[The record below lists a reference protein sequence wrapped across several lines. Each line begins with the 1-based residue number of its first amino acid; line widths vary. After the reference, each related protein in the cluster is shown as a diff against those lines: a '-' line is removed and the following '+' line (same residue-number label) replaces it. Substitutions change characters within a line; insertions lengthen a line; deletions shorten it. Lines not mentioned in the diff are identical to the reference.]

1 MTTKLIALPK
11 QTEQA
16 EHQQD
21 EYLAVFSEYPPRGD
35 MNNPIFLHEPSHM
48 RSIAIHFGNYESTFV
63 LSEVPISPYATIRR
77 ENRKPDLIVTFD
89 CDRDLLIR
97 QKGYS
102 ILAQGKPPDF
112 VLEVASESTGVVD
125 YTDKRRD
132 YANCGIPEY
141 WRFDPSGGFFHE
153 AALAGDR
160 LVEGKYEP
168 IEIQVVGD
176 RTYRGYSEVLG
187 LWVYWDERQL
197 RWFDPKSE
205 QFLRTHDEEY
215 QRAELEAYERQR
227 AELRAID
234 AETRAE
240 SAETRAESAE
250 IIADYAEQRAAQEM
264 LARQQAQTRADQAE
278 HRAAQEAQARQQA
291 QTRAQQAEQRA
302 DQAEQRADQEAQAR
316 QQAQT
321 RAQQAEQR
329 ATQEAQARQQAE
341 AESQRLRAQLD
352 AARRATQSDDEVK

>member
-11 QTEQA
+11 QAHQY

-21 EYLAVFSEYPPRGD
+21 EYLAVFPEYPPRGD

-112 VLEVASESTGVVD
+112 VLEVASESTGIVD

-132 YANCGIPEY
+132 YAACGIPEY

-153 AALAGDR
+153 VALAGDR
-160 LVEGKYEP
+160 LVDGEYQP

-197 RWFDPKSE
+197 RWFDPKTE
-205 QFLRTHDEEY
+205 EFLRTHDEEY
-215 QRAELEAYERQR
+215 RRAELEAYERQR
-227 AELRAID
+227 AELRAI
-234 AETRAE
+234 E
-240 SAETRAESAE
+240 AETRAESAE
-250 IIADYAEQRAAQEM
+250 IIAEFAETLAAREAH
-264 LARQQAQTRADQAE
+264 AR
-278 HRAAQEAQARQQA
+278 
-291 QTRAQQAEQRA
+291 QQAEQRA
-302 DQAEQRADQEAQAR
+302 DQAEQRAAQEAQAR
-316 QQAQT
+316 QQAEQIAAQEAQA
-321 RAQQAEQR
+321 RQQAEQI
-329 ATQEAQARQQAE
+329 AAQEAQARQQAE
-341 AESQRLRAQLD
+341 AETQRLRAQLD
-352 AARRATQSDDEVK
+352 AATRSANTQSDEEK

>member
-1 MTTKLIALPK
+1 MTTKLIAVPK
-11 QTEQA
+11 QEVHQQA
-16 EHQQD
+16 EQNGH
-21 EYLAVFSEYPPRGD
+21 LAVFPEYPPRGD

-48 RSIAIHFGNYESTFV
+48 RSLAIHFGNYESTFV

-102 ILAQGKPPDF
+102 ILSQGKPPDF

-132 YANCGIPEY
+132 YAACGIPEY

-153 AALAGDR
+153 VALAGDR
-160 LVEGKYEP
+160 LVEGEYEP

-197 RWFDPKSE
+197 RWFDPKTG

-215 QRAELEAYERQR
+215 RRAELEAYERQR
-227 AELRAID
+227 AELRAI
-234 AETRAE
+234 E
-240 SAETRAESAE
+240 AETRAESAE
-250 IIADYAEQRAAQEM
+250 IIAEYAEQRANQET
-264 LARQQAQTRADQAE
+264 LARQQAQTRAEQS
-278 HRAAQEAQARQQA
+278 
-291 QTRAQQAEQRA
+291 EQRA
-302 DQAEQRADQEAQAR
+302 E
-316 QQAQT
+316 
-321 RAQQAEQR
+321 
-329 ATQEAQARQQAE
+329 QAE
-341 AESQRLRAQLD
+341 AENRRLRAELE
-352 AARRATQSDDEVK
+352 AMRRRMRSDEEN

>member
-1 MTTKLIALPK
+1 
-11 QTEQA
+11 
-16 EHQQD
+16 
-21 EYLAVFSEYPPRGD
+21 

-48 RSIAIHFGNYESTFV
+48 RSIAIHFGNYETTFV
-63 LSEVPISPYATIRR
+63 LSEVPVSPYATIRR

-153 AALAGDR
+153 VALAGDR

-197 RWFDPKSE
+197 RWFDPE
-205 QFLRTHDEEY
+205 TGRFLRTHDEEY
-215 QRAELEAYERQR
+215 ARAELEAYERQR

-250 IIADYAEQRAAQEM
+250 IIAEFAEQRANQET
-264 LARQQAQTRADQAE
+264 LARQQAQTRADQAQT
-278 HRAAQEAQARQQA
+278 RADQA
-291 QTRAQQAEQRA
+291 QTRADQAERRA
-302 DQAEQRADQEAQAR
+302 DQAETRADQAETRAQQEALAR
-316 QQAQT
+316 QQAES
-321 RAQQAEQR
+321 RAN
-329 ATQEAQARQQAE
+329 QEAQARQQAE
-341 AESQRLRAQLD
+341 AETQRLRAQLD
-352 AARRATQSDDEVK
+352 AATRRANPQSDEKD

>member
-1 MTTKLIALPK
+1 MTTKLIAPPK
-11 QTEQA
+11 QGVPKQA
-16 EHQQD
+16 AQA
-21 EYLAVFSEYPPRGD
+21 EYLAVFPEYPPRGD

-63 LSEVPISPYATIRR
+63 LSEVPVSPYATIRR

-153 AALAGDR
+153 VALAGDR
-160 LVEGKYEP
+160 LVDGKYEP

-176 RTYRGYSEVLG
+176 RTYRGYSEILG

-197 RWFDPKSE
+197 RWFDPKAE
-205 QFLRTHDEEY
+205 RFLRTHDEEY

-227 AELRAID
+227 AELRAVQ
-234 AETRAE
+234 AENRAIE
-240 SAETRAESAE
+240 AETRAESAE
-250 IIADYAEQRAAQEM
+250 IIAEFAET
-264 LARQQAQTRADQAE
+264 L
-278 HRAAQEAQARQQA
+278 AAQEAQARQQA
-291 QTRAQQAEQRA
+291 QTRADQEAFARQQEAFAREQAEQRA
-302 DQAEQRADQEAQAR
+302 E
-316 QQAQT
+316 
-321 RAQQAEQR
+321 
-329 ATQEAQARQQAE
+329 QEAQARQQAE
-341 AESQRLRAQLD
+341 QRAIQAEAETRRLRAELD
-352 AARRATQSDDEVK
+352 ALRRSARPDEEN

>member
-11 QTEQA
+11 QAQQA
-16 EHQQD
+16 DHRQD
-21 EYLAVFSEYPPRGD
+21 EYLAAFPEYPPRGD

-112 VLEVASESTGVVD
+112 VLEVASESTGIVD
-125 YTDKRRD
+125 YTDKRDD
-132 YANCGIPEY
+132 YASYGIPEY

-153 AALAGDR
+153 VALAGDR

-205 QFLRTHDEEY
+205 RFLRTHDEEY

-227 AELRAID
+227 AELRAVQ
-234 AETRAE
+234 AENRAIE
-240 SAETRAESAE
+240 AETRAESAE
-250 IIADYAEQRAAQEM
+250 IIAEFAET
-264 LARQQAQTRADQAE
+264 L
-278 HRAAQEAQARQQA
+278 AAQEAQARQQA
-291 QTRAQQAEQRA
+291 QTRADQEAFARQQEAFAREQAEQRA
-302 DQAEQRADQEAQAR
+302 E
-316 QQAQT
+316 
-321 RAQQAEQR
+321 
-329 ATQEAQARQQAE
+329 QEAQARQQAE
-341 AESQRLRAQLD
+341 QRAEQAEAETSRLRAELD
-352 AARRATQSDDEVK
+352 AIRRSARPDEDN

>member
-1 MTTKLIALPK
+1 MTTKLIAPPK
-11 QTEQA
+11 QDVPKQA
-16 EHQQD
+16 EPA
-21 EYLAVFSEYPPRGD
+21 EYLAVFPEYPPRGD

-63 LSEVPISPYATIRR
+63 LSEVPVSPYATIRR

-125 YTDKRRD
+125 YTDKRDD
-132 YANCGIPEY
+132 YASYGIPEY

-153 AALAGDR
+153 VALAGDR
-160 LVEGKYEP
+160 LVEGEYEP
-168 IEIQVVGD
+168 IDIQVVGE

-197 RWFDPKSE
+197 RWFDPKTE
-205 QFLRTHDEEY
+205 EFLRTHDEEY

-227 AELRAID
+227 ADLRAVQAETRAIE

-240 SAETRAESAE
+240 TAE
-250 IIADYAEQRAAQEM
+250 IIAEFAET
-264 LARQQAQTRADQAE
+264 L
-278 HRAAQEAQARQQA
+278 AAQEAQARQQA
-291 QTRAQQAEQRA
+291 ELRAN
-302 DQAEQRADQEAQAR
+302 QEAQAR
-316 QQAQT
+316 QQAEL
-321 RAQQAEQR
+321 RAN
-329 ATQEAQARQQAE
+329 QEAQARQQAE
-341 AESQRLRAQLD
+341 AETRRLRAELD
-352 AARRATQSDDEVK
+352 ALRRSAHPDEEN

>member
-1 MTTKLIALPK
+1 MTTKLIAVPK
-11 QTEQA
+11 QDVHQQA
-16 EHQQD
+16 EQNGH
-21 EYLAVFSEYPPRGD
+21 LAVFPEYPPRGD

-63 LSEVPISPYATIRR
+63 LSEVPVSPFATIRR

-153 AALAGDR
+153 VALAGDR
-160 LVEGKYEP
+160 LVEGEYQP

-205 QFLRTHDEEY
+205 RFLRTHDEEY
-215 QRAELEAYERQR
+215 RRAELEAYERQR
-227 AELRAID
+227 AELRAES
-234 AETRAE
+234 AELRAE

-250 IIADYAEQRAAQEM
+250 IIAEYAEQRANQET
-264 LARQQAQTRADQAE
+264 LARQQAQTRAE
-278 HRAAQEAQARQQA
+278 
-291 QTRAQQAEQRA
+291 QAEQRA
-302 DQAEQRADQEAQAR
+302 EQS
-316 QQAQT
+316 
-321 RAQQAEQR
+321 
-329 ATQEAQARQQAE
+329 E
-341 AESQRLRAQLD
+341 AENRRLRAELE
-352 AARRATQSDDEVK
+352 ALRRRMRSDEEN

>member
-1 MTTKLIALPK
+1 MTTKLIAPPK
-11 QTEQA
+11 QAVPKQA
-16 EHQQD
+16 EPA
-21 EYLAVFSEYPPRGD
+21 EYLAAFPEYPPRGD

-125 YTDKRRD
+125 YTDKRDD
-132 YANCGIPEY
+132 YASYGIPEY

-153 AALAGDR
+153 VALAGDR
-160 LVEGKYEP
+160 LVEGEYQP

-197 RWFDPKSE
+197 RWFDPKAE
-205 QFLRTHDEEY
+205 EFLRTHDEEY

-227 AELRAID
+227 AELRAVQ
-234 AETRAE
+234 AEN
-240 SAETRAESAE
+240 RAESAE
-250 IIADYAEQRAAQEM
+250 IIAEFAETLAAQEAH
-264 LARQQAQTRADQAE
+264 ARQQAE
-278 HRAAQEAQARQQA
+278 HRAEQEAHARQQA
-291 QTRAQQAEQRA
+291 EHRAEQAEQRA
-302 DQAEQRADQEAQAR
+302 E
-316 QQAQT
+316 
-321 RAQQAEQR
+321 
-329 ATQEAQARQQAE
+329 QEAQARQQAE
-341 AESQRLRAQLD
+341 AEARRLRAELE
-352 AARRATQSDDEVK
+352 ALRRSAHPDEEN

>member
-11 QTEQA
+11 QVQQA

-21 EYLAVFSEYPPRGD
+21 EYLAVFPEYPPRGD

-63 LSEVPISPYATIRR
+63 LSEVPVSPYATIRR

-125 YTDKRRD
+125 YTDKRDD
-132 YANCGIPEY
+132 YASYGIPEY

-227 AELRAID
+227 AELRAVQ
-234 AETRAE
+234 AENRAIE
-240 SAETRAESAE
+240 AETRAESAE
-250 IIADYAEQRAAQEM
+250 IIAEFAET
-264 LARQQAQTRADQAE
+264 L
-278 HRAAQEAQARQQA
+278 AAQEAQARQQA
-291 QTRAQQAEQRA
+291 QTRADQEAFARQQEAFAREQAEQRAEQEAYARQQAEQRA
-302 DQAEQRADQEAQAR
+302 I
-316 QQAQT
+316 
-321 RAQQAEQR
+321 
-329 ATQEAQARQQAE
+329 QAE
-341 AESQRLRAQLD
+341 AETRRLRAELD
-352 AARRATQSDDEVK
+352 ALRRSAQPDEDN

>member
-11 QTEQA
+11 QAQQA

-21 EYLAVFSEYPPRGD
+21 EYLAVFPEYPPRCD

-63 LSEVPISPYATIRR
+63 LSEVPVSPYATIRR

-132 YANCGIPEY
+132 YAACGIPEY

-160 LVEGKYEP
+160 LVEGEYQP

-197 RWFDPKSE
+197 RWFDPE
-205 QFLRTHDEEY
+205 TGQFLRTHDEEY
-215 QRAELEAYERQR
+215 ARAELEAYERQR
-227 AELRAID
+227 AELRA
-234 AETRAE
+234 E

-250 IIADYAEQRAAQEM
+250 IIAEYAEQRANQET

-278 HRAAQEAQARQQA
+278 RRADQAETRADQAEQRADQETLARQQAESRAEQEAQARQQA
-291 QTRAQQAEQRA
+291 QTRA
-302 DQAEQRADQEAQAR
+302 D
-316 QQAQT
+316 
-321 RAQQAEQR
+321 
-329 ATQEAQARQQAE
+329 QAE
-341 AESQRLRAQLD
+341 AETQRLRAQLD
-352 AARRATQSDDEVK
+352 AAIRNNPQSDEVK

>member
-11 QTEQA
+11 QAQQA
-16 EHQQD
+16 EHRQD
-21 EYLAVFSEYPPRGD
+21 EYLAVFPEYPPRGD

-63 LSEVPISPYATIRR
+63 LSEVPVSPYATIRR

-132 YANCGIPEY
+132 YAACGIPEY

-153 AALAGDR
+153 VALAGDR
-160 LVEGKYEP
+160 LVEGEYQP

-205 QFLRTHDEEY
+205 RFLRTHDEEY
-215 QRAELEAYERQR
+215 ARAELEAYERQR
-227 AELRAID
+227 AELRA
-234 AETRAE
+234 E

-250 IIADYAEQRAAQEM
+250 IIAEYAEQRAAQET
-264 LARQQAQTRADQAE
+264 LARQQAQTRAEQAELRADQAETRADQAEQRADQETLARQQAESRAEQEAQARQQAQTRADQAE
-278 HRAAQEAQARQQA
+278 
-291 QTRAQQAEQRA
+291 AE
-302 DQAEQRADQEAQAR
+302 
-316 QQAQT
+316 T
-321 RAQQAEQR
+321 
-329 ATQEAQARQQAE
+329 
-341 AESQRLRAQLD
+341 QRLRAQLD
-352 AARRATQSDDEVK
+352 AATRRPNPQSDEVK

>member
-11 QTEQA
+11 QAQQA

-21 EYLAVFSEYPPRGD
+21 EYLAVFPEYPPRGD

-63 LSEVPISPYATIRR
+63 LSEVPVSPYATIRR

-132 YANCGIPEY
+132 YAACGIPEY

-160 LVEGKYEP
+160 LVDGEYEP
-168 IEIQVVGD
+168 IDIQVVGD

-197 RWFDPKSE
+197 RWFDPE
-205 QFLRTHDEEY
+205 TGQFLRTHDEEY
-215 QRAELEAYERQR
+215 ARAELEAYERQR
-227 AELRAID
+227 AELRA
-234 AETRAE
+234 E

-250 IIADYAEQRAAQEM
+250 IIAEYAEQRANQETLARQQAQTRAEQAE
-264 LARQQAQTRADQAE
+264 LRADQAETRADQAEQRADQETLARQQAESRAEQEAQARQQAQTRADQAE
-278 HRAAQEAQARQQA
+278 
-291 QTRAQQAEQRA
+291 AE
-302 DQAEQRADQEAQAR
+302 
-316 QQAQT
+316 T
-321 RAQQAEQR
+321 
-329 ATQEAQARQQAE
+329 
-341 AESQRLRAQLD
+341 QRLRAQLD
-352 AARRATQSDDEVK
+352 AAIRNNPQSDEVK

>member
-21 EYLAVFSEYPPRGD
+21 EYLAVFPEYPPRGD

-132 YANCGIPEY
+132 YAACGIPEY

-153 AALAGDR
+153 VALAGDR
-160 LVEGKYEP
+160 LVEGEYQP

-205 QFLRTHDEEY
+205 RFLRTHDEEY
-215 QRAELEAYERQR
+215 ARAELEAYERQR
-227 AELRAID
+227 AELRAV
-234 AETRAE
+234 E
-240 SAETRAESAE
+240 AETRAESAE
-250 IIADYAEQRAAQEM
+250 IIAEFAET
-264 LARQQAQTRADQAE
+264 L
-278 HRAAQEAQARQQA
+278 AAQEAHAR
-291 QTRAQQAEQRA
+291 QQAEQRA
-302 DQAEQRADQEAQAR
+302 DQAERRADQAEHRAEQSEQRAEQSEQRAEQSEQRAD
-316 QQAQT
+316 
-321 RAQQAEQR
+321 QAEQR
-329 ATQEAQARQQAE
+329 ANQEAQARQQAE
-341 AESQRLRAQLD
+341 AEAQRLRAQLD
-352 AARRATQSDDEVK
+352 AARRSANPQSDEKD

>member
-1 MTTKLIALPK
+1 MTTKLIDIPK
-11 QTEQA
+11 QAVPKQA
-16 EHQQD
+16 EPA
-21 EYLAVFSEYPPRGD
+21 EYLAAFPEYPPRGD

-63 LSEVPISPYATIRR
+63 LSEVPVSPYATIRR

-125 YTDKRRD
+125 YTDKRDD
-132 YANCGIPEY
+132 YASYGIPEY

-153 AALAGDR
+153 VALAGDR
-160 LVEGKYEP
+160 LVDGKYQP

-176 RTYRGYSEVLG
+176 RTYRGYSEILG

-197 RWFDPKSE
+197 RWFDPE
-205 QFLRTHDEEY
+205 TGAFLRTHDEEY

-227 AELRAID
+227 AELRAVQ
-234 AETRAE
+234 AENRAIE
-240 SAETRAESAE
+240 AETRAESAE
-250 IIADYAEQRAAQEM
+250 IIAEFAET
-264 LARQQAQTRADQAE
+264 L
-278 HRAAQEAQARQQA
+278 AAQEAQARQQA
-291 QTRAQQAEQRA
+291 QTRAEQAEHRA
-302 DQAEQRADQEAQAR
+302 AQEAHAR
-316 QQAQT
+316 QQ
-321 RAQQAEQR
+321 
-329 ATQEAQARQQAE
+329 EALARQQAE
-341 AESQRLRAQLD
+341 HRAAQAEAETRRLRAELD
-352 AARRATQSDDEVK
+352 ALRRSAHPDEEN

>member
-16 EHQQD
+16 EHRQD
-21 EYLAVFSEYPPRGD
+21 EYLAVFPEYPPRGD

-63 LSEVPISPYATIRR
+63 LSEVPVSPYATIRR

-125 YTDKRRD
+125 YTDKRDD
-132 YANCGIPEY
+132 YASYGIPEY

-153 AALAGDR
+153 VALAGDR
-160 LVEGKYEP
+160 LVDGEYQP

-197 RWFDPKSE
+197 RWFDPKAE

-227 AELRAID
+227 AELRAVQ
-234 AETRAE
+234 AENRAIE
-240 SAETRAESAE
+240 AETRAESAE
-250 IIADYAEQRAAQEM
+250 IIAEFAET
-264 LARQQAQTRADQAE
+264 L
-278 HRAAQEAQARQQA
+278 AAQEAQARQQA
-291 QTRAQQAEQRA
+291 QTRADQEAFARQQEAFAREQAEQRA
-302 DQAEQRADQEAQAR
+302 EQE
-316 QQAQT
+316 T
-321 RAQQAEQR
+321 H
-329 ATQEAQARQQAE
+329 ARQQAE
-341 AESQRLRAQLD
+341 HRAEQAEAETRRLRAELD
-352 AARRATQSDDEVK
+352 ALRRSARPDEDN

>member
-11 QTEQA
+11 QAQQA

-21 EYLAVFSEYPPRGD
+21 EYLAVFPEYPPRGD

-132 YANCGIPEY
+132 YAACGIPEY

-153 AALAGDR
+153 VALAGGR
-160 LVEGKYEP
+160 LVEGEYQP
-168 IEIQVVGD
+168 IDIQVVGE

-197 RWFDPKSE
+197 RWFDPE
-205 QFLRTHDEEY
+205 TGAFLRTHDEEY
-215 QRAELEAYERQR
+215 ARAELEAYERQR
-227 AELRAID
+227 AELRA
-234 AETRAE
+234 E

-250 IIADYAEQRAAQEM
+250 IIAEYAEQRANQET
-264 LARQQAQTRADQAE
+264 LARQQAQTRAD
-278 HRAAQEAQARQQA
+278 
-291 QTRAQQAEQRA
+291 QAEQRA
-302 DQAEQRADQEAQAR
+302 DQAEQRADQ
-316 QQAQT
+316 
-321 RAQQAEQR
+321 AEQR
-329 ATQEAQARQQAE
+329 AEQSEQRAEQEAQARQQAE
-341 AESQRLRAQLD
+341 AETQRLRAQLD
-352 AARRATQSDDEVK
+352 AATRSANPQSDEEK

>member
-1 MTTKLIALPK
+1 MTTKLIAPPK
-11 QTEQA
+11 QDVPKQA
-16 EHQQD
+16 EPA
-21 EYLAVFSEYPPRGD
+21 EYLAAFPEYPPRGD

-63 LSEVPISPYATIRR
+63 LSEVPVSPYATIRR

-132 YANCGIPEY
+132 YAACGIPEY

-153 AALAGDR
+153 VALAGDR
-160 LVEGKYEP
+160 LVDGEYES

-197 RWFDPKSE
+197 RWFDPKSDR
-205 QFLRTHDEEY
+205 FLRTHDEEY

-227 AELRAID
+227 AELRAVQ
-234 AETRAE
+234 AEN
-240 SAETRAESAE
+240 RAESAE
-250 IIADYAEQRAAQEM
+250 IIAEFAETLAAQEAH
-264 LARQQAQTRADQAE
+264 ARQQAQTRAEQAE
-278 HRAAQEAQARQQA
+278 S
-291 QTRAQQAEQRA
+291 
-302 DQAEQRADQEAQAR
+302 RADQEAQAR
-316 QQAQT
+316 QQAEQ
-321 RAQQAEQR
+321 RADQEALARQQAQARAEQAEQR
-329 ATQEAQARQQAE
+329 AQQEALARQQAE
-341 AESQRLRAQLD
+341 AETRRLRAELD
-352 AARRATQSDDEVK
+352 AIRRSAHPDEEN

>member
-11 QTEQA
+11 QVQQA

-21 EYLAVFSEYPPRGD
+21 EYLAVFPEYPPRGD

-125 YTDKRRD
+125 YTDKRDD
-132 YANCGIPEY
+132 YASYGIPEY

-153 AALAGDR
+153 VALAGDR
-160 LVEGKYEP
+160 LVEGEYKP

-227 AELRAID
+227 AELRAVQ
-234 AETRAE
+234 AEN
-240 SAETRAESAE
+240 RAESAE
-250 IIADYAEQRAAQEM
+250 IIAEFAET
-264 LARQQAQTRADQAE
+264 L
-278 HRAAQEAQARQQA
+278 AAQEAQARQQA
-291 QTRAQQAEQRA
+291 QTRANQAEQRA
-302 DQAEQRADQEAQAR
+302 NQETLARQQAEQRADQEAHAR
-316 QQAQT
+316 
-321 RAQQAEQR
+321 QQAEQR
-329 ATQEAQARQQAE
+329 AQQEAIDRQQAE
-341 AESQRLRAQLD
+341 AEARRLRAELE
-352 AARRATQSDDEVK
+352 ALRRSAHPDEEN

>member
-1 MTTKLIALPK
+1 MTTKLIDIPK
-11 QTEQA
+11 QDVPKQA
-16 EHQQD
+16 EPA
-21 EYLAVFSEYPPRGD
+21 EYLAAFPEYPPRGD

-132 YANCGIPEY
+132 YAACGIPEY

-153 AALAGDR
+153 VALAGDR

-215 QRAELEAYERQR
+215 ARAELEAYERQR
-227 AELRAID
+227 AELRAVQ
-234 AETRAE
+234 AEN
-240 SAETRAESAE
+240 RAESAE
-250 IIADYAEQRAAQEM
+250 IIAEFAET
-264 LARQQAQTRADQAE
+264 L
-278 HRAAQEAQARQQA
+278 AAQEAQARQQA
-291 QTRAQQAEQRA
+291 QTRANQAEQRANQETLARQQAEQRA
-302 DQAEQRADQEAQAR
+302 DKEAHAR
-316 QQAQT
+316 
-321 RAQQAEQR
+321 QQAEQR
-329 ATQEAQARQQAE
+329 AQQEAIARQQAE
-341 AESQRLRAQLD
+341 AEARRLRAELD
-352 AARRATQSDDEVK
+352 ALRRSAHPDEEN

>member
-1 MTTKLIALPK
+1 MTTKLIAPPK
-11 QTEQA
+11 QDVPKQA
-16 EHQQD
+16 EPA
-21 EYLAVFSEYPPRGD
+21 EYLAVFPEYPPRGD

-89 CDRDLLIR
+89 CDRALLIR

-125 YTDKRRD
+125 YTDKRDD
-132 YANCGIPEY
+132 YASYGIPEY

-153 AALAGDR
+153 VALAGDR

-227 AELRAID
+227 AELRAVQ
-234 AETRAE
+234 AEN
-240 SAETRAESAE
+240 RAESAE
-250 IIADYAEQRAAQEM
+250 IIAEFAET
-264 LARQQAQTRADQAE
+264 L
-278 HRAAQEAQARQQA
+278 AAQEAQARQQA
-291 QTRAQQAEQRA
+291 QSRANQAEQRA
-302 DQAEQRADQEAQAR
+302 DQEAQARHQAEQRADQEAQAR
-316 QQAQT
+316 QQAQA
-321 RAQQAEQR
+321 RAEQAELR
-329 ATQEAQARQQAE
+329 ADQEAQARQQAQAE
-341 AESQRLRAQLD
+341 ARRLRAELD
-352 AARRATQSDDEVK
+352 AIRRSAQSDEEN

>member
-11 QTEQA
+11 QAQQA

-21 EYLAVFSEYPPRGD
+21 EYLAVFPEYPPRGD

-153 AALAGDR
+153 VALAGDR
-160 LVEGKYEP
+160 LVEGEYEP
-168 IEIQVVGD
+168 IDIQVVGD

-215 QRAELEAYERQR
+215 ARAELEAYERQR
-227 AELRAID
+227 AELRAVE

-250 IIADYAEQRAAQEM
+250 IIAEFAET
-264 LARQQAQTRADQAE
+264 L
-278 HRAAQEAQARQQA
+278 AAQEAHARQ
-291 QTRAQQAEQRA
+291 
-302 DQAEQRADQEAQAR
+302 QAEQRADQEAQAR

-321 RAQQAEQR
+321 RADQAEQRADQAEQRAAQEAQARQQAEQR
-329 ATQEAQARQQAE
+329 AAQEAQARQQAE
-341 AESQRLRAQLD
+341 AEAQRLRAQLD
-352 AARRATQSDDEVK
+352 AASRANPQPDEEK

>member
-11 QTEQA
+11 QAQQA

-21 EYLAVFSEYPPRGD
+21 EYLAVFPEYPPRCD

-48 RSIAIHFGNYESTFV
+48 RSIAIHFGNYETTFV
-63 LSEVPISPYATIRR
+63 LSEVPVSPYATIRR

-132 YANCGIPEY
+132 YAACGIPEY

-160 LVEGKYEP
+160 LVEGEYEP
-168 IEIQVVGD
+168 IDIQVVGD
-176 RTYRGYSEVLG
+176 RTYRGYSEILG

-197 RWFDPKSE
+197 RWFDPE
-205 QFLRTHDEEY
+205 TGRFLRTHDEEY
-215 QRAELEAYERQR
+215 ARAELEAYERQR
-227 AELRAID
+227 AELRA
-234 AETRAE
+234 E

-250 IIADYAEQRAAQEM
+250 IIAEFAEQRANQET

-278 HRAAQEAQARQQA
+278 QRAHQAEQRAAQEAQARQQA
-291 QTRAQQAEQRA
+291 EQRA
-302 DQAEQRADQEAQAR
+302 AQEAQAR
-316 QQAQT
+316 QQET
-321 RAQQAEQR
+321 H
-329 ATQEAQARQQAE
+329 ARQQAE
-341 AESQRLRAQLD
+341 AEAQRLRAQLD
-352 AARRATQSDDEVK
+352 AAIRRANPQSDEDK

>member
-11 QTEQA
+11 QAQQA

-21 EYLAVFSEYPPRGD
+21 EYLAVFPEYPPRGD

-132 YANCGIPEY
+132 YAACGIPEY

-160 LVEGKYEP
+160 LVEGEYQP

-197 RWFDPKSE
+197 RWFDPE
-205 QFLRTHDEEY
+205 TGRFLRTHDEEY
-215 QRAELEAYERQR
+215 ARAELEAYERQR
-227 AELRAID
+227 AELRAV
-234 AETRAE
+234 E
-240 SAETRAESAE
+240 AETRAESAE
-250 IIADYAEQRAAQEM
+250 IIAEYAEQRANQET
-264 LARQQAQTRADQAE
+264 L
-278 HRAAQEAQARQQA
+278 ARQQA

-302 DQAEQRADQEAQAR
+302 EQEAQARQQAETRADQAERRADQEAQAR

-321 RAQQAEQR
+321 RAQQAE
-329 ATQEAQARQQAE
+329 AE
-341 AESQRLRAQLD
+341 AQRLRAQLD
-352 AARRATQSDDEVK
+352 AATRRANPQSDEEK

>member
-1 MTTKLIALPK
+1 MTTKLIAPPK
-11 QTEQA
+11 QDVPKQA
-16 EHQQD
+16 EPA
-21 EYLAVFSEYPPRGD
+21 EYLAAFPEYPPRGD

-63 LSEVPISPYATIRR
+63 LSEVPVSPYATIRR

-125 YTDKRRD
+125 YTDKRDD
-132 YANCGIPEY
+132 YASYGIPEY

-153 AALAGDR
+153 VALAGDR

-205 QFLRTHDEEY
+205 RFLRTHDEEY
-215 QRAELEAYERQR
+215 ARAELEAYERQR
-227 AELRAID
+227 AELRAVQ
-234 AETRAE
+234 AEN
-240 SAETRAESAE
+240 RAESAE
-250 IIADYAEQRAAQEM
+250 IIAEFAETLAAQEAHARQQAELRAEQEA
-264 LARQQAQTRADQAE
+264 LARQQAE
-278 HRAAQEAQARQQA
+278 HRAEQEAHARQQETQA
-291 QTRAQQAEQRA
+291 RQQAEQRA
-302 DQAEQRADQEAQAR
+302 V
-316 QQAQT
+316 
-321 RAQQAEQR
+321 
-329 ATQEAQARQQAE
+329 QAE
-341 AESQRLRAQLD
+341 AETRRLRAELD
-352 AARRATQSDDEVK
+352 ALRRSTHPDEEN

>member
-1 MTTKLIALPK
+1 MTTKLIAVPK
-11 QTEQA
+11 QDV
-16 EHQQD
+16 HQQD
-21 EYLAVFSEYPPRGD
+21 EPAEYLAVFPEYPPRGD

-63 LSEVPISPYATIRR
+63 LSEVPVSPYATIRR

-102 ILAQGKPPDF
+102 ILSQGKPPDF

-153 AALAGDR
+153 VALAGDR
-160 LVEGKYEP
+160 LVDGEYES

-197 RWFDPKSE
+197 RWFDPKTG

-215 QRAELEAYERQR
+215 RRAELEAYERQR
-227 AELRAID
+227 AELRAVE

-250 IIADYAEQRAAQEM
+250 IIAEYAEQRAAQET
-264 LARQQAQTRADQAE
+264 LARQQAQTRAE
-278 HRAAQEAQARQQA
+278 
-291 QTRAQQAEQRA
+291 QAEQRA
-302 DQAEQRADQEAQAR
+302 EQSEQRAE
-316 QQAQT
+316 
-321 RAQQAEQR
+321 
-329 ATQEAQARQQAE
+329 QAE
-341 AESQRLRAQLD
+341 AENRRLRAELE
-352 AARRATQSDDEVK
+352 AIRRRMQSDEEN

>member
-11 QTEQA
+11 QAQQA
-16 EHQQD
+16 DHRQD
-21 EYLAVFSEYPPRGD
+21 EYLAAFPEYPPRGD

-112 VLEVASESTGVVD
+112 VLEVASESTGIVD
-125 YTDKRRD
+125 YTDKRDD
-132 YANCGIPEY
+132 YASYGIPEY

-153 AALAGDR
+153 VALAGDR

-205 QFLRTHDEEY
+205 RFLRTHDEEY

-227 AELRAID
+227 AELRAVQ
-234 AETRAE
+234 AETRAIE
-240 SAETRAESAE
+240 AETRAESAE
-250 IIADYAEQRAAQEM
+250 IIAEFAET
-264 LARQQAQTRADQAE
+264 L
-278 HRAAQEAQARQQA
+278 AAQEAQARQQA
-291 QTRAQQAEQRA
+291 QTRA
-302 DQAEQRADQEAQAR
+302 DQEAFAR
-316 QQAQT
+316 QQEAFA
-321 RAQQAEQR
+321 REQAELR
-329 ATQEAQARQQAE
+329 AEQETHARQQAE
-341 AESQRLRAQLD
+341 HRAEQAEAETRRLRAELD
-352 AARRATQSDDEVK
+352 ALRRSARPDEEN

>member
-21 EYLAVFSEYPPRGD
+21 EYLAVFPEYPPRGD

-63 LSEVPISPYATIRR
+63 LSEVPVSPYATIRR

-132 YANCGIPEY
+132 YAACGIPEY

-153 AALAGDR
+153 VALAGDR
-160 LVEGKYEP
+160 LVDGEYEP
-168 IEIQVVGD
+168 IDIQVVGE

-215 QRAELEAYERQR
+215 ARAELEAYERQR
-227 AELRAID
+227 AELRA
-234 AETRAE
+234 E

-250 IIADYAEQRAAQEM
+250 IIAEFAEQRANQET
-264 LARQQAQTRADQAE
+264 LARQQAQTRAEQAE
-278 HRAAQEAQARQQA
+278 QRSDQEAQARQQA
-291 QTRAQQAEQRA
+291 ERRA
-302 DQAEQRADQEAQAR
+302 DQEALARQQAEQRADQEAL
-316 QQAQT
+316 
-321 RAQQAEQR
+321 
-329 ATQEAQARQQAE
+329 ARQQAE
-341 AESQRLRAQLD
+341 AEAQRLRAQLD
-352 AARRATQSDDEVK
+352 AATRRANPQSDEEK

>member
-1 MTTKLIALPK
+1 MTTKLIAPPK
-11 QTEQA
+11 QDVPKQA
-16 EHQQD
+16 EPAEH
-21 EYLAVFSEYPPRGD
+21 LAAFPEYPPRGD

-63 LSEVPISPYATIRR
+63 LSEVPVSPYATIRR

-112 VLEVASESTGVVD
+112 VLEVASESTGIVD
-125 YTDKRRD
+125 YTDKRDD
-132 YANCGIPEY
+132 YASYGIPEY

-153 AALAGDR
+153 VALAGDR
-160 LVEGKYEP
+160 LVDGKYEP

-176 RTYRGYSEVLG
+176 RTYRGYSEILG

-227 AELRAID
+227 AELRAVQ
-234 AETRAE
+234 AETRAIE
-240 SAETRAESAE
+240 AETRAESAE
-250 IIADYAEQRAAQEM
+250 IIAEFAET
-264 LARQQAQTRADQAE
+264 L
-278 HRAAQEAQARQQA
+278 AAQEAQARQQA
-291 QTRAQQAEQRA
+291 ELRAEQEALARQQAEHRAEQEAHARQQETQARQQAEQRA
-302 DQAEQRADQEAQAR
+302 V
-316 QQAQT
+316 
-321 RAQQAEQR
+321 
-329 ATQEAQARQQAE
+329 QAE
-341 AESQRLRAQLD
+341 AETRRLRAELD
-352 AARRATQSDDEVK
+352 ALRRSAQPDEDN

>member
-11 QTEQA
+11 QTQQA
-16 EHQQD
+16 EHQQA
-21 EYLAVFSEYPPRGD
+21 EYLAVFPEYPPRGD

-132 YANCGIPEY
+132 YAACGIPEY

-153 AALAGDR
+153 VALAGDR
-160 LVEGKYEP
+160 LVDGEYQP
-168 IEIQVVGD
+168 IDIQVVGE

-205 QFLRTHDEEY
+205 RFLRTHDEEY
-215 QRAELEAYERQR
+215 ARAELEAYERQR
-227 AELRAID
+227 AELRA
-234 AETRAE
+234 E

-250 IIADYAEQRAAQEM
+250 IIAEFAEQRANQET
-264 LARQQAQTRADQAE
+264 LARQQAQTRAEQAELRADQAE
-278 HRAAQEAQARQQA
+278 TRAEQAESRAEQAQARAAQEAQARQQA
-291 QTRAQQAEQRA
+291 EQRA
-302 DQAEQRADQEAQAR
+302 A
-316 QQAQT
+316 
-321 RAQQAEQR
+321 
-329 ATQEAQARQQAE
+329 QEAQARQQAE
-341 AESQRLRAQLD
+341 AETQRLRAQLD
-352 AARRATQSDDEVK
+352 AATRRANPQSDEEK

>member
-1 MTTKLIALPK
+1 MTTKLIAVPK
-11 QTEQA
+11 QDVPKQA
-16 EHQQD
+16 EPA
-21 EYLAVFSEYPPRGD
+21 EYLAVFPEYPPRGD

-132 YANCGIPEY
+132 YAACGIPEY

-160 LVEGKYEP
+160 LVEGEYQP

-205 QFLRTHDEEY
+205 RFLRTHDEEY
-215 QRAELEAYERQR
+215 ARAELEAYERQR
-227 AELRAID
+227 AELRAV
-234 AETRAE
+234 E
-240 SAETRAESAE
+240 AETRAESAE
-250 IIADYAEQRAAQEM
+250 IIAEYAEQRANQET
-264 LARQQAQTRADQAE
+264 LARQQAQTRAE
-278 HRAAQEAQARQQA
+278 
-291 QTRAQQAEQRA
+291 QAEQRA
-302 DQAEQRADQEAQAR
+302 AQS
-316 QQAQT
+316 
-321 RAQQAEQR
+321 
-329 ATQEAQARQQAE
+329 E
-341 AESQRLRAQLD
+341 AENRRLRAELE
-352 AARRATQSDDEVK
+352 ALRRRMQSDEEN

>member
-1 MTTKLIALPK
+1 MTTKLIAPPK
-11 QTEQA
+11 QAVPKQA
-16 EHQQD
+16 EPA
-21 EYLAVFSEYPPRGD
+21 EYLAAFPEYPPRGD

-63 LSEVPISPYATIRR
+63 LSEVPVSPYATIRR

-125 YTDKRRD
+125 YTDKRDD
-132 YANCGIPEY
+132 YASYGIPEY

-153 AALAGDR
+153 VALAGDR
-160 LVEGKYEP
+160 LVDGEYQP

-215 QRAELEAYERQR
+215 ARAELEAYERQR
-227 AELRAID
+227 AELRAVQ
-234 AETRAE
+234 AETRAIE
-240 SAETRAESAE
+240 AETRAESAE
-250 IIADYAEQRAAQEM
+250 IIAEFAET
-264 LARQQAQTRADQAE
+264 L
-278 HRAAQEAQARQQA
+278 AAQEAQARQQA
-291 QTRAQQAEQRA
+291 QTRADQEAFARQQEAFAREQAEQRA
-302 DQAEQRADQEAQAR
+302 EQEAH
-316 QQAQT
+316 
-321 RAQQAEQR
+321 
-329 ATQEAQARQQAE
+329 ARQQAE
-341 AESQRLRAQLD
+341 HRAVQAEAETRRLRAELD
-352 AARRATQSDDEVK
+352 ALRRSARPNEEN

>member
-1 MTTKLIALPK
+1 MTTKLIAPPK
-11 QTEQA
+11 QDVPKQA
-16 EHQQD
+16 ESA
-21 EYLAVFSEYPPRGD
+21 EYLAVFPEYPPRGD

-153 AALAGDR
+153 VALAGDL
-160 LVEGKYEP
+160 LVDGKYEP

-227 AELRAID
+227 AELRAVQ
-234 AETRAE
+234 AEN
-240 SAETRAESAE
+240 RAESAE
-250 IIADYAEQRAAQEM
+250 IIAEFAET
-264 LARQQAQTRADQAE
+264 L
-278 HRAAQEAQARQQA
+278 AAQEALARQQA

-302 DQAEQRADQEAQAR
+302 NQETLAR
-316 QQAQT
+316 
-321 RAQQAEQR
+321 QQAEQR
-329 ATQEAQARQQAE
+329 ANQETQARQQAELRAAQAQTRAEQEAQARQQAE
-341 AESQRLRAQLD
+341 AETRRLRAELD
-352 AARRATQSDDEVK
+352 ALRRSARPNEEN

>member
-1 MTTKLIALPK
+1 MTTKLIDPPK
-11 QTEQA
+11 QDVPKQA
-16 EHQQD
+16 EPA
-21 EYLAVFSEYPPRGD
+21 EYLAAFPEYPPRGD

-63 LSEVPISPYATIRR
+63 LSEVPVSPYATIRR

-102 ILAQGKPPDF
+102 ILSQGKPPDF

-125 YTDKRRD
+125 YTDKRDD
-132 YANCGIPEY
+132 YASYGIPEY

-153 AALAGDR
+153 VALAGDR
-160 LVEGKYEP
+160 LVEGEYQP

-197 RWFDPKSE
+197 RWFDPKAE
-205 QFLRTHDEEY
+205 EFLRTHDEEY

-227 AELRAID
+227 AELRAVQ
-234 AETRAE
+234 AEN
-240 SAETRAESAE
+240 RAESAE
-250 IIADYAEQRAAQEM
+250 IIAEFAETLAAQEAH
-264 LARQQAQTRADQAE
+264 ARQQAQTRADQ
-278 HRAAQEAQARQQA
+278 EAFARQQEA
-291 QTRAQQAEQRA
+291 FAREQAEQRAEQEIQARQQAEQRA
-302 DQAEQRADQEAQAR
+302 V
-316 QQAQT
+316 
-321 RAQQAEQR
+321 
-329 ATQEAQARQQAE
+329 QAE
-341 AESQRLRAQLD
+341 AETRRLRAELD
-352 AARRATQSDDEVK
+352 ALRRSARPDEEN

>member
-11 QTEQA
+11 QAQQA

-21 EYLAVFSEYPPRGD
+21 EYLAVFPEYPPRGD

-63 LSEVPISPYATIRR
+63 LSEVPVSPYATIRR

-132 YANCGIPEY
+132 YAACGIPEY

-153 AALAGDR
+153 VALAGDR
-160 LVEGKYEP
+160 LVEGEYQP

-205 QFLRTHDEEY
+205 RFLRTHDEEY
-215 QRAELEAYERQR
+215 ARAELEAYERQR
-227 AELRAID
+227 AELRA
-234 AETRAE
+234 E

-250 IIADYAEQRAAQEM
+250 IIAEYAEQRANQETLARQQAQTRAEQAE
-264 LARQQAQTRADQAE
+264 LRADQAETRADQAEQRADQETLARQQAESRAEQEAQARQQAQTRADQAE
-278 HRAAQEAQARQQA
+278 
-291 QTRAQQAEQRA
+291 AE
-302 DQAEQRADQEAQAR
+302 
-316 QQAQT
+316 T
-321 RAQQAEQR
+321 
-329 ATQEAQARQQAE
+329 
-341 AESQRLRAQLD
+341 QRLRAQLD
-352 AARRATQSDDEVK
+352 AAIRNNPQSDEVK

>member
-1 MTTKLIALPK
+1 MTTKLIAPPK
-11 QTEQA
+11 QDVPKQA
-16 EHQQD
+16 EPA
-21 EYLAVFSEYPPRGD
+21 EYLAAFPEYPPRGD

-125 YTDKRRD
+125 YTDKRDD
-132 YANCGIPEY
+132 YASYGIPEY

-153 AALAGDR
+153 VALAGDR

-227 AELRAID
+227 AELRAVQ
-234 AETRAE
+234 AETRAIE
-240 SAETRAESAE
+240 AETRAESAE
-250 IIADYAEQRAAQEM
+250 IIAEFAETLAAQEAH
-264 LARQQAQTRADQAE
+264 ARQQAQTRAEQAE
-278 HRAAQEAQARQQA
+278 HRAAQEAHARQQ
-291 QTRAQQAEQRA
+291 
-302 DQAEQRADQEAQAR
+302 EAH
-316 QQAQT
+316 
-321 RAQQAEQR
+321 
-329 ATQEAQARQQAE
+329 ARQQAE
-341 AESQRLRAQLD
+341 LRAEQSEAETRRLRAELD
-352 AARRATQSDDEVK
+352 ALRRSARPDEEN

>member
-21 EYLAVFSEYPPRGD
+21 EYLAVFPEYPPRGD

-132 YANCGIPEY
+132 YAACGIPEY

-153 AALAGDR
+153 VALAGDR
-160 LVEGKYEP
+160 LVEGEYQP

-176 RTYRGYSEVLG
+176 RTYRGYSEILG

-205 QFLRTHDEEY
+205 RFLRTHDEEY
-215 QRAELEAYERQR
+215 ARAELEAYERQR
-227 AELRAID
+227 AELRAV
-234 AETRAE
+234 E
-240 SAETRAESAE
+240 AETRAESAE
-250 IIADYAEQRAAQEM
+250 IIAEFAET
-264 LARQQAQTRADQAE
+264 L
-278 HRAAQEAQARQQA
+278 AAQEAQARQQA
-291 QTRAQQAEQRA
+291 QTRADQAERRA
-302 DQAEQRADQEAQAR
+302 DQAEQRADQAQTRAEQAESRAAQEAQAR
-316 QQAQT
+316 QQV
-321 RAQQAEQR
+321 EQR
-329 ATQEAQARQQAE
+329 AAQEAQARQQAE
-341 AESQRLRAQLD
+341 AETQRLRAQLD
-352 AARRATQSDDEVK
+352 AAIRAAQSDDEEK